1 VEKQAV
7 RIPADPGFDSK
18 DMEVEIERPSD
29 NKPHIMPTVQR
40 LDGAL
45 EKFGAFSGDFMA
57 DGRGENLEEERDP
70 PRNPDSCCAA
80 ESTS

>member
-1 VEKQAV
+1 M
-7 RIPADPGFDSK
+7 RISADLGFDSK

-29 NKPHIMPTVQR
+29 NKPRIMPAVRR

-57 DGRGENLEEERDP
+57 DGRGENLEEERD
-70 PRNPDSCCAA
+70 AL
-80 ESTS
+80 

>member
-1 VEKQAV
+1 MHRECGRTNKPRIMPAV
-7 RIPADPGFDSK
+7 R
-18 DMEVEIERPSD
+18 
-29 NKPHIMPTVQR
+29 R